1 MSFLDKV
8 KAFFNKKSVGF
19 YVGLA
24 AAVLAL
30 VTMFIYIGMQ
40 SRYFTGWVIVFILLG
55 IVLFVASSILGSKI
69 GLILAYFCYMAGL
82 YMFVIPEVNLRLD
95 TIIAEGMGAVDGIF
109 YATLV
114 FFILTIVSAIVGSCL
129 KQDKE

>member
-8 KAFFNKKSVGF
+8 KDFFSKKSVGF
-19 YVGLA
+19 YLGLA
-24 AAVLAL
+24 GAVLAL
-30 VTMFIYIGMQ
+30 VTMFIYIGMG
-40 SRYFTGWVIVFILLG
+40 SRYFTGWVVVVILLG
-55 IVLFVASSILGSKI
+55 IALFVASSILGSKI

-82 YMFVIPEVNLRLD
+82 YLFIIPEVNLRLD

-114 FFILTIVSAIVGSCL
+114 FFLLSIITAIVGSCL
-129 KQDKE
+129 NQDKA